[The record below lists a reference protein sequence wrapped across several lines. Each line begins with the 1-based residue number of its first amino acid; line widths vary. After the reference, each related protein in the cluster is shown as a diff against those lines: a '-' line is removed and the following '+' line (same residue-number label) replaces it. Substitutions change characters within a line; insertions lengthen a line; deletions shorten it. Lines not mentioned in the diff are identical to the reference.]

1 MIIIIGALAVIS
13 SLVLYCCIR
22 VGSLSDAK
30 IEEFITER
38 KRKKNVIKGVKRMG
52 KSGIVTEDY
61 RIKENEAYHD
71 VAALFRIYRAVNW
84 RMQIKINQVKH
95 QFWGWSME
103 RMWMLSWIR
112 CTRQVWISTRIWRI

>member
-1 MIIIIGALAVIS
+1 
-13 SLVLYCCIR
+13 
-22 VGSLSDAK
+22 
-30 IEEFITER
+30 
-38 KRKKNVIKGVKRMG
+38 MG